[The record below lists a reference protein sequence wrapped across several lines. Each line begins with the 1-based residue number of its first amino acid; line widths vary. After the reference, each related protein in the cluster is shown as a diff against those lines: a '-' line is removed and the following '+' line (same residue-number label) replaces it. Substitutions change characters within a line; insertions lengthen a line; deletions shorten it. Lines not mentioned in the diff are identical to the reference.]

1 MAGLSEPRK
10 LYLLCTI
17 KPTNMK
23 SFFVVS
29 IMVLS
34 LIACNDSST
43 KHASTASNDSFN
55 NPAASSTSNSE
66 EAKEE
71 RNKQTALASVRGFS
85 TGDVDVIL
93 KDWHSGVVDY
103 GDGSMPPIKG
113 LDSAKTGL
121 RTWIGGI
128 KDFNV
133 SDLVAVADGD
143 LVMVYGTWRGTWKGD
158 IMGMKATGKSFKA
171 NDVDIFKF
179 NDSGK
184 IVEHRGVQSMNELAR
199 QLGMK
204 MPTQ

>member
-1 MAGLSEPRK
+1 
-10 LYLLCTI
+10 
-17 KPTNMK
+17 
-23 SFFVVS
+23 
-29 IMVLS
+29 
-34 LIACNDSST
+34 
-43 KHASTASNDSFN
+43 
-55 NPAASSTSNSE
+55 
-66 EAKEE
+66 
-71 RNKQTALASVRGFS
+71 
-85 TGDVDVIL
+85 
-93 KDWHSGVVDY
+93 
-103 GDGSMPPIKG
+103 
-113 LDSAKTGL
+113 LDSAKAGL
-121 RTWIGGI
+121 GTWIGGM

-143 LVMVYGTWRGTWKGD
+143 LVMVYGTWQGTWKGD